1 MNIKN
6 KTFFPILK
14 LQIFPETKS
23 SDVQREKIEEIST
36 TTQKNKS
43 EINSISNQMRIEVT
57 EVQQENIP
65 IRAQQNINKN
75 VQPLRKDH
83 IHLKSEITEEYEN
96 NQDPLVKQKHLAIT
110 AGMIPLYA
118 GSTVYVYKADLL
130 KIFHE
135 NPKVYTGRLAN
146 LLFGSETLK
155 KCSEYKELDRFS
167 YLDTDFL
174 SALISKLNSYLKYYF
189 DNTIML
195 IVCPPVP

>member
-1 MNIKN
+1 MNK
-6 KTFFPILK
+6 
-14 LQIFPETKS
+14 
-23 SDVQREKIEEIST
+23 
-36 TTQKNKS
+36 
-43 EINSISNQMRIEVT
+43 MRIEVP

-65 IRAQQNINKN
+65 IRAQLHTNRN
-75 VQPLRKDH
+75 VQPLRTEH
-83 IHLKSEITEEYEN
+83 IQPKSEITDEYDH
-96 NQDPLVKQKHLAIT
+96 NQQKHLAIK

-146 LLFGSETLK
+146 LLFGSEKLK

-174 SALISKLNSYLKYYF
+174 SALISKLLNIYYF
-189 DNTIML
+189 IFYL
-195 IVCPPVP
+195 SCQ